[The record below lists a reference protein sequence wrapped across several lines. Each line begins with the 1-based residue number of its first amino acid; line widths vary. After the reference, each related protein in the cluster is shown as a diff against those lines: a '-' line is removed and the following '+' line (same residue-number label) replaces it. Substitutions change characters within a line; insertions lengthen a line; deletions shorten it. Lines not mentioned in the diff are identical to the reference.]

1 MEEHLDKFDIE
12 DFNNLRFKYYW
23 IATYYSGEGFIK
35 VSKRFGKNVVYL
47 IDRDSNLPMATLGVD
62 EFKEVLKTKSF
73 RDSIRDFEII
83 VRDAETFKD
92 FQVGDVVN
100 NVIDGSVPI
109 EIIFRSHDLVVGQR
123 DLGLTH
129 KVATGNLT
137 CEELFDSD
145 YRLELTEIEKY
156 LSENN

>member
-1 MEEHLDKFDIE
+1 MEELLGKFDIE

-23 IATYYSGEGFIK
+23 VATYYSGEGFIK
-35 VSKRFGKNVVYL
+35 VIKRFGINVVYL

-73 RDSIRDFEII
+73 MDSIRDFEIK

-100 NVIDGSVPI
+100 KVIDGSVPI

-129 KVATGNLT
+129 KIATVNLT

-145 YRLELTEIEKY
+145 YRLVLTEIEKY